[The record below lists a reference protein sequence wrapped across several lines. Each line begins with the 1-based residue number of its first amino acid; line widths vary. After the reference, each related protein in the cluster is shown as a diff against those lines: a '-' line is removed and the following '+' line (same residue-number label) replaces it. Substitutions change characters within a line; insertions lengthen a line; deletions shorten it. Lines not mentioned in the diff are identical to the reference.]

1 MRCLVIF
8 VATVLS
14 GQAVLAQGGQEPQ
27 FVPPIANED
36 TWQTILPSDTAHS
49 VLGKEVRNGTGDN
62 LGRIVDLLIDQDGQV
77 RAVVIDFG
85 GFLGVGARRLV
96 VDWTA
101 LRLGPNAI
109 TADITRDQARV
120 APEYKPGKPI
130 FVLGGTRPAA
140 TPQM

>member
-1 MRCLVIF
+1 MRCLLI

-14 GQAVLAQGGQEPQ
+14 AQAVLAQGGQELQ
-27 FVPPIANED
+27 SVPPIANED
-36 TWQTILPSDTAHS
+36 TWQSILPSETVHS
-49 VLGKEVRNGTGDN
+49 VLGKEVRNGTGEN
-62 LGRIVDLLIDQDGQV
+62 LGRIVDLLVDQGGKV

-109 TADITRDQARV
+109 TADITRDQART
-120 APEYKPGKPI
+120 APEYKPGKRI
-130 FVLGGTRPAA
+130 FVLGGTRPTV

>member
-1 MRCLVIF
+1 
-8 VATVLS
+8 
-14 GQAVLAQGGQEPQ
+14 LADDFTLRYRPQ
-27 FVPPIANED
+27 CARARNE
-36 TWQTILPSDTAHS
+36 
-49 VLGKEVRNGTGDN
+49 TGEN
-62 LGRIVDLLIDQDGQV
+62 LGRIVDVLIDQDRQV

-101 LRLGPNAI
+101 LHFGPNAI
-109 TADITRDQARV
+109 TADITRDQAST

-130 FVLGGTRPAA
+130 FILGGTRPTV